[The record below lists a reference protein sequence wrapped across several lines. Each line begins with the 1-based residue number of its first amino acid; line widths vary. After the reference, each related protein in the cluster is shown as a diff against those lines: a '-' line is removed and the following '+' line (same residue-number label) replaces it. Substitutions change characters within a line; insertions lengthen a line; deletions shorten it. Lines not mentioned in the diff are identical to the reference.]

1 MVRESQYDNV
11 NNPEHYALGKVEC
24 IDAIESA
31 LTPEEFRGFLK
42 GNIMKYVWRERK
54 KSGVDSLRKAEWYQK
69 RLIKFTTEN
78 NIAQAVKKYQF
89 VPQSQPEIF
98 RPQDRNPSG
107 ECSRRPEV
115 NIPRSLMRDDPF
127 DAYERTDGMYHHLKI
142 QEIDK

>member
-1 MVRESQYDNV
+1 MVRESEYDNV
-11 NNPEHYALGKVEC
+11 NNPEHYASGKIEC

-42 GNIMKYVWRERK
+42 GNIMKYIWRERK
-54 KSGVDSLRKAEWYQK
+54 KSGVESLRKAEWYQK

-78 NIAQAVKKYQF
+78 NIAQATRKYIM
-89 VPQSQPEIF
+89 SQAIPGVDI
-98 RPQDRNPSG
+98 PKNPSG

>member
-11 NNPEHYALGKVEC
+11 NNPEHYASGKIEC

-42 GNIMKYVWRERK
+42 GNVMKYIWRERK
-54 KSGVDSLRKAEWYQK
+54 KSGVESLRKAEWYQK
-69 RLIKFTTEN
+69 RLIKFTTDH
-78 NIAQAVKKYQF
+78 NIAQVTKQYQT
-89 VPQSQPEIF
+89 VASVLK
-98 RPQDRNPSG
+98 NS
-107 ECSRRPEV
+107 EV
-115 NIPRSLMRDDPF
+115 HIPRSIMRDDPF

>member
-1 MVRESQYDNV
+1 MVRESKYDSV
-11 NNPEHYALGKVEC
+11 NNPEHYASGKIEC

-42 GNIMKYVWRERK
+42 GNVMKYIWRERK
-54 KSGVDSLRKAEWYQK
+54 KAGVESLKKAEWYQK
-69 RLIKFTTEN
+69 RLIKFTTES
-78 NIAQAVKKYQF
+78 NIEKVTKQYQF

-107 ECSRRPEV
+107 ECNRPEI
-115 NIPRSLMRDDPF
+115 NIPRSLMREDIL
-127 DAYERTDGMYHHLKI
+127 DAYERTDGMYHHLKV

>member
-1 MVRESQYDNV
+1 MVRESKYDNV
-11 NNPEHYALGKVEC
+11 NNPEHYASGKVEC

-31 LTPEEFRGFLK
+31 LTPEEFRGYLK

-54 KSGVDSLRKAEWYQK
+54 KSGVESLRKAEWYQK

-78 NIAQAVKKYQF
+78 NIAQATKKYL
-89 VPQSQPEIF
+89 
-98 RPQDRNPSG
+98 RPQDI
-107 ECSRRPEV
+107 PEV

>member
-1 MVRESQYDNV
+1 MVRESKYDNV
-11 NNPEHYALGKVEC
+11 NNPEHYASGKVEC

-31 LTPEEFRGFLK
+31 LTPEEFRGYLK

-54 KSGVDSLRKAEWYQK
+54 KSGVESLRKAEWYQK

-78 NIAQAVKKYQF
+78 NIAQATKKYIM
-89 VPQSQPEIF
+89 SQA
-98 RPQDRNPSG
+98 NPSG